1 MVDASPQAGVRPLA
15 MRLHRWVALALGLW
29 FALLGASGSTLVW
42 HAQIDAA
49 LNPSWFS
56 PRPACGSVPA
66 GVGPVERTLD
76 VYARATGGA
85 EATQVMAP
93 AVPGAAHVVW
103 GKSPTTGLR
112 RQHFVD
118 AACRAYIGHR
128 DWGALRFDR
137 AHLVPALYELHRSL
151 LLREAGHTAVG
162 VVGLLLLGVV
172 LTGVITAWPRTT
184 SRAAWRRTLT
194 VKAGAAPRRRYY
206 DLHRATGIWMFAFL
220 LLMSVSGAYLCFP
233 KQGRALV
240 ATLLPTV
247 EAAPQATTVNQVTP
261 VGAAALGPDA
271 LLAKAETLWPDA
283 SWSRVQLPRGRTDD
297 YEVRLLQPGEPRA
310 DTGDTRV
317 RLSAQGQVL
326 DVRDPLHAPSGEI
339 LLAWLFPLHSGEALG
354 LPGRIAW
361 TLFGWAPPLLF
372 ATGAWLW
379 WQRRRAQARRDRV
392 HPRGQH

>member
-1 MVDASPQAGVRPLA
+1 MVDVSSQASVRSLL

-29 FALLGASGSTLVW
+29 FALLGASGSMLVW

-49 LNPSWFS
+49 LNPSWFA
-56 PRPACGSVPA
+56 PRPACGGVPLGA
-66 GVGPVERTLD
+66 GPVARTLA
-76 VYARATGGA
+76 VYARATAGA

-93 AVPGAAHVVW
+93 VMPGAAYVVW
-103 GKSPTTGLR
+103 GKSPTAGLR
-112 RQHFVD
+112 RQHFID
-118 AACRAYIGHR
+118 AACRTYIGHR
-128 DWGALRFDR
+128 DWGAMRFDR
-137 AHLVPALYELHRSL
+137 AHLVPMLYELHRSL

-162 VVGLLLLGVV
+162 IVGLLLLGVV
-172 LTGVITAWPRTT
+172 LTGVVTSWPRKT

-194 VKAGAAPRRRYY
+194 VKVSAAPRRRYY
-206 DLHRATGIWMFAFL
+206 DLHRAIGMWMFAFL
-220 LLMSVSGAYLCFP
+220 LLMSVTGAYLCFP

-240 ATLLPTV
+240 AALLPTV
-247 EAAPQATTVNQVTP
+247 EPAPQATTVNHVMP
-261 VGAAALGPDA
+261 VGAAAPDPDA

-283 SWSRVQLPRGRTDD
+283 SWSRVQLPRAWTDD

-326 DVRDPLHAPSGEI
+326 DVRDPLQAPSGEI

-379 WQRRRAQARRDRV
+379 LQRRRTRASRNRV
-392 HPRGQH
+392 HPRDQP